1 MTCFFY
7 SEALSIIDV
16 EAGVFTIEKK
26 DKKTLTLYLNGR
38 KYKENCQLVP
48 KLCDLLATMTS
59 VTKCKRGE
67 VSE

>member
-1 MTCFFY
+1 M
-7 SEALSIIDV
+7 
-16 EAGVFTIEKK
+16 FTIEKK

-67 VSE
+67 VNE